1 MRITVDGKDMTE
13 ELLEVA
19 DSDEFRKMLT
29 KAIDDDIVAKLKQFA
44 KSEKRKG
51 NKRRK

>member
-1 MRITVDGKDMTE
+1 MRITVEGKDMTE

-29 KAIDDDIVAKLKQFA
+29 KAIDDDIIAKLKRLA
-44 KSEKRKG
+44 EAEKRKG
-51 NKRRK
+51 KKRSK